1 VDGGTKKRGLFPVQI
16 ARLGVD
22 AFDWSIASQPDK
34 PAIAIG
40 GWRGETSARHRAGEG
55 VSLNLR
61 RHASELRPAFAASA
75 NRVARAHRAAH
86 SRRDSMSFAGTHAR
100 VHACST
106 SRARPSLGGVG
117 ALRASRVSAPRERR
131 GRTAAASSDG
141 ASSGSISASDA
152 TKFDALLA
160 ELGACPDA
168 DFAELVASTREQF
181 TVSFYEHAAGRVEA
195 LAREGDDASSASL
208 DRLCGRIMA
217 AAETSFGEAL
227 TSSAGASVSDDAA
240 TTTDSTG
247 LSKAERAELA
257 TRWDVISATLA
268 REGEANAVAQL
279 EKNHVSRRDSVVAL
293 LGRVPMGEKELRT
306 LNMVT
311 SERRIIDVLLTVPEG
326 PQREETL
333 TDALTPPPDVF
344 SPRDDDDDDDD
355 EPTRAT
361 RKQMR
366 LDDDSG
372 VLEGDEEEVFTTP
385 ARLLAAVELAVK
397 ESLEAGDD
405 EDVVADLRALR
416 RSVAARCDFL

>member
-1 VDGGTKKRGLFPVQI
+1 
-16 ARLGVD
+16 
-22 AFDWSIASQPDK
+22 
-34 PAIAIG
+34 
-40 GWRGETSARHRAGEG
+40 
-55 VSLNLR
+55 
-61 RHASELRPAFAASA
+61 
-75 NRVARAHRAAH
+75 
-86 SRRDSMSFAGTHAR
+86 MSFAGTHAR

-106 SRARPSLGGVG
+106 SRARPSLGGIG
-117 ALRASRVSAPRERR
+117 ALRATRVSAPRQRR
-131 GRTAAASSDG
+131 GRGAAASSDD
-141 ASSGSISASDA
+141 ASVRASASASDA

-279 EKNHVSRRDSVVAL
+279 EKNAVSRRDSVVAL

-344 SPRDDDDDDDD
+344 RPRDDDDDDDDD

>member
-1 VDGGTKKRGLFPVQI
+1 
-16 ARLGVD
+16 
-22 AFDWSIASQPDK
+22 
-34 PAIAIG
+34 
-40 GWRGETSARHRAGEG
+40 
-55 VSLNLR
+55 
-61 RHASELRPAFAASA
+61 
-75 NRVARAHRAAH
+75 
-86 SRRDSMSFAGTHAR
+86 
-100 VHACST
+100 
-106 SRARPSLGGVG
+106 
-117 ALRASRVSAPRERR
+117 
-131 GRTAAASSDG
+131 
-141 ASSGSISASDA
+141 
-152 TKFDALLA
+152 
-160 ELGACPDA
+160 
-168 DFAELVASTREQF
+168 
-181 TVSFYEHAAGRVEA
+181 
-195 LAREGDDASSASL
+195 
-208 DRLCGRIMA
+208 MA

-227 TSSAGASVSDDAA
+227 TSSAGASVSDDAV

-279 EKNHVSRRDSVVAL
+279 EKNAVSRRDSVVAL

-311 SERRIIDVLLTVPEG
+311 SERRIIDVLLTVPDG

-333 TDALTPPPDVF
+333 TDALTPPPDDL
-344 SPRDDDDDDDD
+344 SKDDDDDDDDD
-355 EPTRAT
+355 ERMRAR